1 MGMSDKEKA
10 LREAQDYYDNMNRVC
25 PNLAKYG
32 RNLNLLATRDDALAP
47 CFSREKEIV
56 EIQKILMRRTKPNVL
71 LTGPAGCGKTAIA
84 EGLAIALAEKY
95 IGYQFDLIKWE
106 RKMYKW
112 LSDHPETERKDY
124 PVGRPKEPVM
134 NEAIIYDLSMNA
146 LLSGSKYRGDFE
158 EKVQN
163 IIDEVKKHS
172 NIILFIDE
180 IHQINA
186 IGNSE
191 GATSMGQIL
200 KPALA
205 RADIRVIGATT
216 TEESTMLKTDKA
228 LARRFSE
235 VFISPLTGDRAN
247 ETASKILENYSKFH
261 KVKVEGLAASTI
273 LESVQYHV
281 GGVFPNNFIDCID
294 ECMSGARFDGKSV
307 IGKNEIAETISRLS
321 GHIVIMP

>member
-10 LREAQDYYDNMNRVC
+10 LREAQNYYNSMNRAC
-25 PNLAKYG
+25 SNLAKYS
-32 RNLNLLATRDDALAP
+32 RNLNLLATKDDALAP

-84 EGLAIALAEKY
+84 EGLAVTLAQKN
-95 IGYQFDLIKWE
+95 IDYQFELIKWE
-106 RKMYKW
+106 RKTSKW
-112 LSDHPETERKDY
+112 LNGHPNAARKDS
-124 PVGRPKEPVM
+124 PFERPKDPIM
-134 NEAIIYDLSMNA
+134 NKAIVYDLSMNA
-146 LLSGSKYRGDFE
+146 LLSGTKYRGEFE
-158 EKVQN
+158 EKVQT
-163 IIDEVKKHS
+163 IIDEVKNHPD
-172 NIILFIDE
+172 IILFIDE
-180 IHQINA
+180 IHQIND
-186 IGNSE
+186 IGCSQ
-191 GATSMGQIL
+191 GSTSMGQIL

-216 TEESTMLKTDKA
+216 TEESVMLKADKA

-235 VFISPLTGDRAN
+235 VFVSPLTGDKAN

-261 KVKVEGLAASTI
+261 GIEVKEVAAPVI
-273 LESVQYHV
+273 LELVQYHV

-294 ECMSGARFDGKSV
+294 ECMSGARFDGKNA
-307 IGKNEIAETISRLS
+307 IGKDEILNTISRLS

>member
-1 MGMSDKEKA
+1 MGMSDMDRA
-10 LREAQDYYDNMNRVC
+10 LREAQDYYNSMNRCC
-25 PNLAKYG
+25 PNLAQYG
-32 RNLNLLATRDDALAP
+32 RNLNLLATKDNALAP

-84 EGLAIALAEKY
+84 EGLAITLMEKY
-95 IGYQFDLIKWE
+95 IRYQFDLIKWE
-106 RKMYKW
+106 RKMSKW
-112 LSDHPETERKDY
+112 LNDHPDAGRKDY
-124 PVGRPKEPVM
+124 PVEKPKEPIM
-134 NEAIIYDLSMNA
+134 SKAIIYDLSMNA
-146 LLSGSKYRGDFE
+146 LLSDSKYRGEFE
-158 EKVQN
+158 EKIQN
-163 IIDEVKKHS
+163 ILNEVKNHPDV
-172 NIILFIDE
+172 ILFIDE

-205 RADIRVIGATT
+205 RADVRVIGATT
-216 TEESTMLKTDKA
+216 TEESAMLKTDKA

-235 VFISPLTGDRAN
+235 VLVSPLTGDRAN
-247 ETASKILENYSKFH
+247 ETATKILDNYSEFH
-261 KVKVEGLAASTI
+261 GVKVEGLAAPTI
-273 LESVQYHV
+273 LELVQYHV